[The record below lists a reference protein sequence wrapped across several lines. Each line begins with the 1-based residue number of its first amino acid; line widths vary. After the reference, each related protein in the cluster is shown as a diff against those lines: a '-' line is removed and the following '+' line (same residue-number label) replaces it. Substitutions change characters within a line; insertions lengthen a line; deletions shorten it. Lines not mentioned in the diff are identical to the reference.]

1 MQIII
6 ENTNF
11 SKKDICLSKFEYFD
25 KKGTLLFSQNRLF
38 CEKYGNTETNSI
50 EKIPTKFLK
59 LKVGIILITT
69 LKKIG
74 SECI

>member
-6 ENTNF
+6 ENKNF
-11 SKKDICLSKFEYFD
+11 KKKDICLSKFEYFD

-38 CEKYGNTETNSI
+38 CEKYGNSPTNNI
-50 EKIPTKFLK
+50 EKIPVKFSK
-59 LKVGIILITT
+59 FKIEIVLITT
-69 LKKIG
+69 IKKIG